1 MLLEHFTWTVLHQH
15 WQETKTLKPETH
27 VITSIW
33 SQDETQ
39 VATDLFFHIVMY
51 FWVKGI
57 IEEEKKRR
65 VGTWFYS
72 SVDWMVADLKELAV
86 GCKKE
91 MGFKLEL
98 SQFIDFS
105 WFLKIVDFILFASI
119 NRQNTRSVAF
129 HGRESNY

>member
-1 MLLEHFTWTVLHQH
+1 
-15 WQETKTLKPETH
+15 
-27 VITSIW
+27 
-33 SQDETQ
+33 
-39 VATDLFFHIVMY
+39 MY
-51 FWVKGI
+51 FWTKGI

-72 SVDWMVADLKELAV
+72 SVVWMLADLKELAV

-98 SQFIDFS
+98 SQFVDFS
-105 WFLKIVDFILFASI
+105 WLLKIVDFILFASI
-119 NRQNTRSVAF
+119 NRQNTGSGAF